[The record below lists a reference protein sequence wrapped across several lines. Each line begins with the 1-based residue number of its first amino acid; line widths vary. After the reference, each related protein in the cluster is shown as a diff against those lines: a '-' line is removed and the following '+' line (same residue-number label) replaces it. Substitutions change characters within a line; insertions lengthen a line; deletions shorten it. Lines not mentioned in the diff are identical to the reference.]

1 MERLQLHQKNG
12 ILYFEKGG
20 KNYLLSYFMPISL
33 FSSSYVNIQI
43 NNKPIIKK
51 EQKFADV
58 IEKSL
63 GENNP
68 IFKMMPKEAKDLIQQ
83 IADNPS
89 ILKDMAKDF
98 GFDESILGKFGT
110 EPIKTDELFEHAFD
124 LFQNKTGLKFTAL
137 LGRDVLE
144 QFITLFEFD
153 KNEITFFTDR
163 FEVGEAIGNRYNIMN
178 LEKDNMIWYVPS
190 FISIGDKSYSLCFDT
205 NTNNYYMKKS
215 VFESILGSQKSLPE
229 SKMFLDFFNELGSL
243 NMTLFKVPAKRFEN
257 DESIWVGELP
267 DIKSSLF
274 EHFDF
279 LDGMFPL
286 CYLGKN
292 VLVDGVHSKFG
303 IQK

>member
-1 MERLQLHQKNG
+1 MEILQLHQKNG
-12 ILYFEKGG
+12 VSYFEKGG
-20 KNYLLSYFMPISL
+20 KNYLLSYLMPISL
-33 FSSSYVNIQI
+33 YSSSYTNIQI
-43 NNKPIIKK
+43 NSKPIIKK

-68 IFKMMPKEAKDLIQQ
+68 IFKMMPKEAKEMIQK
-83 IADNPS
+83 IAENPS
-89 ILKDMAKDF
+89 ILKDMARDF
-98 GFDESILGKFGT
+98 GLDDSILGKFGT
-110 EPIKTDELFEHAFD
+110 EPLKTEQLFEHAFE
-124 LFQNKTGLKFTAL
+124 LFQNKTGLKFAAL

-153 KNEITFFTDR
+153 KKQITFFTDR
-163 FEVGEAIGNRYNIMN
+163 FEVGNAIGNSYTIMN
-178 LEKDNMIWYVPS
+178 LNKDSMVWYVPS
-190 FISIGDKSYSLCFDT
+190 FISNGNKSLSLCFDT
-205 NTNNYYMKKS
+205 NTANYYLKKT
-215 VFESILGSQKSLPE
+215 VFESILSSVTSIPE

-243 NMTLFKVPAKRFEN
+243 NITLFKIFVKTINGE
-257 DESIWVGELP
+257 EYIWVGELP
-267 DIKSSLF
+267 DIKSTLF
-274 EHFDF
+274 EHFEF